1 MEERNLTDKDVDAIV
16 EGLWEKAS
24 NSFKLNVGSGVIGL
38 VWKSVL
44 LGLVVLAAYG
54 AGLRMKMG
62 M

>member
-1 MEERNLTDKDVDAIV
+1 MTNRNLTDDDVEAIV
-16 EGLWEKAS
+16 EGLWTKAS

-38 VWKSVL
+38 VWKGIL
-44 LGLVVLAAYG
+44 LAVVILASYG